1 MSKKGRFLLMFA
13 LFLSL
18 SVGLFL
24 SSAANTNAYP
34 DLSPDGK
41 TCTPCHEE
49 GTHGGEETP
58 AETPGETPGETPAET
73 PGETPAEQP
82 AETPAEKP
90 AETPAEQPAETHE
103 PMSPWIVVGGVIVI
117 LAVIYFLAIKKK

>member
-1 MSKKGRFLLMFA
+1 MSKKGRFLVMFA

-49 GTHGGEETP
+49 GFGGGAETPAGTP
-58 AETPGETPGETPAET
+58 AETPSETPVESPDKTPTEA
-73 PGETPAEQP
+73 PAEQP
-82 AETPAEKP
+82 TEEPAE
-90 AETPAEQPAETHE
+90 AHE
-103 PMSPWIVVGGVIVI
+103 PMSPWIVVGGVVVI
-117 LAVIYFLAIKKK
+117 LAIIYFLAIKKK

>member
-18 SVGLFL
+18 SVGMFL

-49 GTHGGEETP
+49 GFGPGAEAPAETPSETP
-58 AETPGETPGETPAET
+58 AETPSGTPPESPDKTPAET
-73 PGETPAEQP
+73 PSEQP
-82 AETPAEKP
+82 AEEPAE
-90 AETPAEQPAETHE
+90 AHE
-103 PMSPWIVVGGVIVI
+103 PVSPWIVVGGVVVI
-117 LAVIYFLAIKKK
+117 LAVIYFFAIKKK